1 MKRLFI
7 TLLITLLPSAFLMA
21 QQPDGKQL
29 FLTLE
34 GGAGLGYYR
43 ELGSSP
49 IVYKGLELPPEI
61 KVSIN
66 TPNWR
71 YEAAISIRLG
81 AYGYRIRIPSIHT
94 FGLQATLGFQAMHL
108 VHTAPSLSLWAGAT
122 LGNLFDIRVN
132 PQLENSAVGISDFTR
147 LRLTLLGEYRLS
159 RWCFFGQIWA
169 DPLALLYRPGYS
181 YVSNYDRDI
190 ASPVTATFDQ
200 YRLYPAVL
208 TGVATQLGAR
218 LTLRSGNQLGLLY
231 DWRYLTSRTSGAV
244 APWRFQ
250 QASHSL
256 ILQLLFQL

>member
-108 VHTAPSLSLWAGAT
+108 VHTAPSLSLWAGAA

-181 YVSNYDRDI
+181 YVS
-190 ASPVTATFDQ
+190 
-200 YRLYPAVL
+200 
-208 TGVATQLGAR
+208 